1 MAWERSV
8 KHMAKRNLL
17 LLLIAAFV
25 LPVIVRAQATPN
37 FSGSWKVVQVDPPV
51 DPRNGRAPTAGGGLG
66 GGGDADNA
74 YGASIREIFAQAP
87 QMIVIQQSANQ
98 IMVQLGSEKETYTLD
113 DKQTITPAGDINALK
128 TWAHWDGA
136 KLHLHFK
143 KGMNWGRDILS
154 MNDGKLVVLRD
165 VESGGGSTTFSITY
179 SKVQ

>member
-1 MAWERSV
+1 
-8 KHMAKRNLL
+8 MAKRNALL
-17 LLLIAAFV
+17 LLVITLM
-25 LPVIVRAQATPN
+25 LPAILRGQGLPN
-37 FSGSWKVVQVDPPV
+37 FSGAWKVAQVDPPV
-51 DPRNGRAPTAGGGLG
+51 DPRNGRPPSAGGGLG

-87 QMIVIQQSANQ
+87 QMIVIQQSENQ
-98 IMVQLGSEKETYTLD
+98 ITVQLGSERETYTLD

-154 MNDGKLVVLRD
+154 MNDGKLAVLRD
-165 VESGGGSTTFSITY
+165 VESGGGSTTFTLTY
-179 SKVQ
+179 SKAQ